1 VDSDPVPAFRGLLH
15 TDDQEFTMLGDASDF
30 SPLDVLGALALNA
43 GTTHLACKNP
53 SFRVGWAGKD
63 GEVKAWAD
71 YRFLGGVAAT
81 IVGQFGGPMV
91 RRAGH
96 DAAIGLLGS
105 FVATETC
112 RRHAIAKLTEAQ
124 APAAIPAAAP
134 AEAAP
139 APAPAEMGGN
149 WAYGW

>member
-1 VDSDPVPAFRGLLH
+1 
-15 TDDQEFTMLGDASDF
+15 MLGDTSDF
-30 SPLDVLGALALNA
+30 GPLDVLGALAINA
-43 GTTHLACKNP
+43 GTTHLACKDP
-53 SFRVGWAGKD
+53 TFRVGMKNKQ
-63 GEVKAWAD
+63 GEVAAWAD

-96 DAAIGLLGS
+96 DAAVGLLGS

-112 RRHAIAKLTEAQ
+112 RRHAMAKLAECACPP
-124 APAAIPAAAP
+124 APPAVETPAPAAAP
-134 AEAAP
+134 VPEGAP
-139 APAPAEMGGN
+139 N